1 MKSIAARYIAGT
13 TVFMQPAK
21 RWLRYPKQ
29 GARRVQGRELFGS
42 HIMDTETKAV
52 GHPGKPAG
60 PACAVI
66 LLGSPGAG
74 KGTQSR
80 RIGEILKIPQ
90 ISSGDIL
97 RNNIRCGTELGSRV
111 KRLVERGI
119 LTPDHLI
126 CEIIFQRLSQA
137 DCENGY
143 VLDGFPRTRA
153 QAESFDS
160 FLNVLGRRGMG
171 PCMQTIVVH
180 LRVNHS
186 VILQRISGRRT
197 CVSCDAVYNI
207 HSQPPREPGLCDLDG
222 SPLRMRDDDREEIIL
237 DRLAIDRE
245 QAIALKQHYSRL
257 GAVLEI
263 DGDRPADKVTREV
276 QDAIR
281 SVTRTART
289 RT

>member
-1 MKSIAARYIAGT
+1 MAALIASEERDGSMVGKSLDRT
-13 TVFMQPAK
+13 S
-21 RWLRYPKQ
+21 
-29 GARRVQGRELFGS
+29 S
-42 HIMDTETKAV
+42 HIMDSETRAV

-80 RIGEILKIPQ
+80 RIGEILQIPQ

-97 RNNIRCGTELGSRV
+97 RKNIRSGTELGTRV

-126 CEIIFQRLSQA
+126 CEIVFQRLSRS
-137 DCENGY
+137 DCENGF
-143 VLDGFPRTRA
+143 VLDGFPRTRV

-160 FLNVLGRRGMG
+160 FLNVLGRQGVG

-180 LRVNHS
+180 LTVSHS

-197 CVSCDAVYNI
+197 CVTCDAVYNI
-207 HSQPPREPGLCDLDG
+207 HSQPPREPGLCDLDS
-222 SPLRMRDDDREEIIL
+222 SPLRMREDDREETIL
-237 DRLAIDRE
+237 ERLAIDRE

-263 DGDRPADKVTREV
+263 DGDRPADKVTGEV
-276 QDAIR
+276 QDVIS
-281 SVTRTART
+281 SVMRTARI
-289 RT
+289 RS